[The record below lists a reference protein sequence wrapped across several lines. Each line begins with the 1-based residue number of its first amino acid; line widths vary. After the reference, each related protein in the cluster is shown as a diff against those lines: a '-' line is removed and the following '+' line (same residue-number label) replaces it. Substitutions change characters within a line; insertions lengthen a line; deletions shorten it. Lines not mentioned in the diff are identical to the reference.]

1 MKISETIKSLREK
14 INNHNYQYYVLDNP
28 IISDSEYDKLLKEL
42 ELIEKKYPEFIIPE
56 SPTQRIG
63 AQPIESF
70 GTVTHRITMMSL
82 ANAMSD
88 DELKAFD
95 ERLKKK
101 LNSAEEIE
109 YIIEPK
115 LDGLAVELIYENGK
129 FINGSTRGDGN
140 TGEDITSNLKT
151 IKGIPLILRDDIIS
165 LPDLMEVRGEV
176 FIRKEDFEL
185 LNAKRSQS
193 NKQPFANARNA
204 AAGSLRQLDP
214 KITAKRSLSIY
225 CYQAGIV
232 DGINL
237 NTHSEFLE
245 RLKSWGL
252 PVNPEIK
259 IVKGIEKAIQFHK
272 KLETIRNEFPYEI
285 DGSVIKV
292 NSLSIRN
299 KLGVRSRSPRWAIA
313 GKFKAQQV
321 TTIIND
327 IFTSVGRTGAITPV
341 AKLQPVEVGGVTV
354 TNATLH
360 NQDEIDRKDIRIG
373 DTVIIERSGDVIPKV
388 IKVIQEKRTEDAK
401 VYHLP
406 DHCPECNNQLMRPEN
421 EVVFRCPNYSCPAKI
436 KGNIKHFVSKNALDM
451 DGLGEKL
458 IDQLVNERIIK
469 KVDDLFQ
476 IKKNQLANLERMGDK
491 SADNIID
498 SINNS
503 KLTSFSRFIYALG
516 IRHVGEHT
524 SKILESAFK
533 GNFDSFLEATFE
545 DLESIEEIGP
555 IVAQSIIEFW
565 NDESNKQIANNCFE
579 FGIKLK
585 RNNEIVDQILTGKT
599 FVFTGSL
606 ERINRKEAKEIV
618 ERQGGRA
625 SNSVSK
631 NTDYVVAGPGSG
643 SGTKLE
649 KAKILGINI
658 INEDEFE
665 KLVNKG

>member
-1 MKISETIKSLREK
+1 MKISETIKSLRKK
-14 INNHNYQYYVLDNP
+14 INDHNYQYYVLDNP

-42 ELIEKKYPEFIIPE
+42 ELIEKKYPEFIVPE

-63 AQPIESF
+63 AQPIENF

-109 YIIEPK
+109 YVIEPK

-469 KVDDLFQ
+469 KVDDLFR

-606 ERINRKEAKEIV
+606 ERINRKEAKKIV

-631 NTDYVVAGPGSG
+631 NTDYVVAGPG

>member
-1 MKISETIKSLREK
+1 MKVSETIKSLRGK

-28 IISDSEYDKLLKEL
+28 IISDSEYDKLLKDL

-95 ERLKKK
+95 KRLKKK

-109 YIIEPK
+109 YVIEPK

-185 LNAKRSQS
+185 LNSKRSQS

-245 RLKSWGL
+245 RLKNWGL
-252 PVNPEIK
+252 PVNPEVK

-272 KLETIRNEFPYEI
+272 QLETIRNEFPYEI

-421 EVVFRCPNYSCPAKI
+421 EVVFRCLNYSCPAKI

-458 IDQLVNERIIK
+458 IDQLVSERIIK
-469 KVDDLFQ
+469 KVDDLFR

-618 ERQGGRA
+618 ERQGGRT
-625 SNSVSK
+625 SNSISK
-631 NTDYVVAGPGSG
+631 NTDYVVAGPG

>member
-1 MKISETIKSLREK
+1 MKVSETIKSLRGK

-28 IISDSEYDKLLKEL
+28 IISDSEYDKLLKDL

-101 LNSAEEIE
+101 LNSAKEIE
-109 YIIEPK
+109 YVIEPK

-151 IKGIPLILRDDIIS
+151 IKGIPLILRNDIIS

-185 LNAKRSQS
+185 LNSKRSQS

-245 RLKSWGL
+245 RLKNWGL
-252 PVNPEIK
+252 PVNPEVK

-272 KLETIRNEFPYEI
+272 QLETIRNEFPYEI

-388 IKVIQEKRTEDAK
+388 IKVIQEKRTKDAK

-406 DHCPECNNQLMRPEN
+406 DHCPECNNQLMRPKN

-458 IDQLVNERIIK
+458 IDQLVSERIIK
-469 KVDDLFQ
+469 KVDDLFR

-618 ERQGGRA
+618 ERQGGRT
-625 SNSVSK
+625 SNSISK

-643 SGTKLE
+643 AKLE

>member
-101 LNSAEEIE
+101 LNSAKEIE
-109 YIIEPK
+109 YVIEPK

-469 KVDDLFQ
+469 KVDDLFR

-606 ERINRKEAKEIV
+606 ERINRKEAKKIV

-631 NTDYVVAGPGSG
+631 NTDYVVAGPG

>member
-1 MKISETIKSLREK
+1 MKVSETIKSLREK

-42 ELIEKKYPEFIIPE
+42 ELIEKKYPEFIVPE

-469 KVDDLFQ
+469 KVDDLFR

-643 SGTKLE
+643 TKLE

>member
-28 IISDSEYDKLLKEL
+28 IISDSEYDKLLKDL

-95 ERLKKK
+95 KRLKKK

-109 YIIEPK
+109 YVIEPK

-185 LNAKRSQS
+185 LNSKRSQS

-469 KVDDLFQ
+469 KVDDLFR

-606 ERINRKEAKEIV
+606 ERINRKEAKKIV

-631 NTDYVVAGPGSG
+631 NTDYVVAGPG

>member
-1 MKISETIKSLREK
+1 MKISETIKSLRKK
-14 INNHNYQYYVLDNP
+14 INDHNYQYYVLDNP

-42 ELIEKKYPEFIIPE
+42 ELIEKKYPEFIVPE

-95 ERLKKK
+95 ERLKRK

-109 YIIEPK
+109 YVIEPK

-165 LPDLMEVRGEV
+165 SPDLMEVRGEV
-176 FIRKEDFEL
+176 FIRKEAFEL
-185 LNAKRSQS
+185 LNAKRLQS
-193 NKQPFANARNA
+193 NKQTFANARNA

-237 NTHSEFLE
+237 NTHSGFLE
-245 RLKSWGL
+245 RLKDWGL
-252 PVNPEIK
+252 PVNPEVK

-321 TTIIND
+321 TTIIID
-327 IFTSVGRTGAITPV
+327 IFASVGRTGAITPV

-406 DHCPECNNQLMRPEN
+406 DHCPECNNQLIRPEN

-458 IDQLVNERIIK
+458 INQLVNERIIK
-469 KVDDLFQ
+469 KVDDLFR

-643 SGTKLE
+643 TKLE

-665 KLVNKG
+665 RLVNKG

>member
-1 MKISETIKSLREK
+1 MKVSETIKSLRKK

-95 ERLKKK
+95 ERLKKI

-109 YIIEPK
+109 YVIEPK

-185 LNAKRSQS
+185 LNSKRSQS

-245 RLKSWGL
+245 RLKNWGL
-252 PVNPEIK
+252 PVNPEVK

-272 KLETIRNEFPYEI
+272 QLETIRNEFPYEI

-388 IKVIQEKRTEDAK
+388 IKVIQEKRTEDAI

-469 KVDDLFQ
+469 KVDDLFR

-503 KLTSFSRFIYALG
+503 KLTTFSRFIYALG

-643 SGTKLE
+643 TKLE

>member
-1 MKISETIKSLREK
+1 MKVSETIKSLRKK

-95 ERLKKK
+95 ERLKKI

-109 YIIEPK
+109 YVIEPK

-185 LNAKRSQS
+185 LNSKRSQS

-245 RLKSWGL
+245 RLKNWGL
-252 PVNPEIK
+252 PVNPEVK

-272 KLETIRNEFPYEI
+272 QLETIRNEFPYEI

-388 IKVIQEKRTEDAK
+388 IKVIQEKRTEDAI

-406 DHCPECNNQLMRPEN
+406 DHCPECNNQLIRPEN
-421 EVVFRCPNYSCPAKI
+421 EVVFRCLNYSCPAKI

-458 IDQLVNERIIK
+458 IDQLVSERIIK
-469 KVDDLFQ
+469 KVDDLFR

-503 KLTSFSRFIYALG
+503 KLTTFSRFIYALG

-618 ERQGGRA
+618 ERQGGRT
-625 SNSVSK
+625 SNSISK
-631 NTDYVVAGPGSG
+631 NTDYVVAGPG

>member
-1 MKISETIKSLREK
+1 MKVSETIKSLRKK

-95 ERLKKK
+95 ERLKKI

-109 YIIEPK
+109 YVIEPK

-185 LNAKRSQS
+185 LNSKRSQS

-245 RLKSWGL
+245 RLKNWGL
-252 PVNPEIK
+252 PVNPEVK

-272 KLETIRNEFPYEI
+272 QLETIRNEFPYEI

-406 DHCPECNNQLMRPEN
+406 DHCPECNNQLIRPEN
-421 EVVFRCPNYSCPAKI
+421 EVVFRCLNYSCPAKI

-458 IDQLVNERIIK
+458 IDQLVSERIIK
-469 KVDDLFQ
+469 KVDDLFR

-503 KLTSFSRFIYALG
+503 KLTTFSRFIYALG

-643 SGTKLE
+643 TKLE
-649 KAKILGINI
+649 QAKILGINI

>member
-28 IISDSEYDKLLKEL
+28 IISDSEYDKLLKDL

-109 YIIEPK
+109 YVIEPK

-388 IKVIQEKRTEDAK
+388 IKVIQEKRTKDAK

-606 ERINRKEAKEIV
+606 ERINRKEAKKIV

-631 NTDYVVAGPGSG
+631 NTDYVVAGPG

>member
-109 YIIEPK
+109 YVIEPK

-252 PVNPEIK
+252 PVNPEVK

-469 KVDDLFQ
+469 KVDDLFR

-643 SGTKLE
+643 TKLE